1 MRGVS
6 GYLTVHATRLDA
18 IQARQASRLANRRAL
33 VTFIEDQFDTVAS
46 RVLEEKLL
54 LTGQWDLSPFIFDG
68 VVSQSQLHVVQFRHG
83 KRDMIEDR
91 YIRDWAIFAGWR
103 FYQVHNWPIT
113 RVEPIAR
120 ALEWRPVPD
129 TQSNNLDIKIAQ
141 LVE

>member
-1 MRGVS
+1 MQ
-6 GYLTVHATRLDA
+6 YQLDA
-18 IQARQASRLANRRAL
+18 VAGGILKKQLPLACN
-33 VTFIEDQFDTVAS
+33 
-46 RVLEEKLL
+46 
-54 LTGQWDLSPFIFDG
+54 WDLSPFIFDG
-68 VVSQSQLHVVQFRHG
+68 VVSQSRLYVVQFRHG

-91 YIRDWAIFAGWR
+91 YIRDYAIFAGWR